1 VALLSGE
8 GVGDAAVG
16 GERMRARL
24 LLALLFALMSEV
36 AVWRDPSARAALD
49 LLLIPAYLILATLV
63 LDLAARYRV
72 RDGFGVL
79 LLAGIYALLNA
90 LSPNPALMGAN
101 PATLAAQVLGT
112 QALAGLAALCALRWW
127 GKRRG
132 WQSAPQLPNALW
144 WAGAASLVV
153 IGIIRAA
160 ALSTLDISLYVFAAV
175 LLLLCWAMLWYQRSE
190 KAAPLFFTGIM
201 QLRRDTLLL
210 LPLLLMALVFVA
222 SSGIVAALRDPLSV
236 AFTAVG
242 LVWLPTVALV
252 IGLRALRREARA
264 MRL

>member
-1 VALLSGE
+1 M
-8 GVGDAAVG
+8 G
-16 GERMRARL
+16 GATLNVRL

-36 AVWRDPSARAALD
+36 AVWRDPSARSALD
-49 LLLIPAYLILATLV
+49 LLLIPAYPILAALV

-90 LSPNPALMGAN
+90 LAPNPALMGAN

-112 QALAGLAALCALRWW
+112 QALAGLAALCALLWW

-132 WQSAPQLPNALW
+132 WLSAPQLPNILW
-144 WAGAASLVV
+144 WAGAVALVV
-153 IGIIRAA
+153 IGIVRAA
-160 ALSTLDISLYVFAAV
+160 ALPALDVSLYGFAAT

-190 KAAPLFFTGIM
+190 KVTPQFFIDVAQRG
-201 QLRRDTLLL
+201 RDTLLL

-222 SSGIVAALRDPLSV
+222 SSGVVAALRDPLSV

-252 IGLRALRREARA
+252 IGLRALRREARG